1 MYALAVALELM
12 TACGTQL
19 PTQLPP
25 LAGRRSIAMSVDT
38 TGVASAIGMPA
49 DSAWAL
55 LPAIYQE
62 LGLPVHERDEKSRR
76 QAACWI
82 RVRGRLGKT
91 PLSRLIDCGELRSVP
106 NADRLQVELLV
117 LTSVRQESHGGT
129 TVSTFVLGTAGE
141 SAGSANRVWCLSTGG
156 LETRIRE
163 ALERSG

>member
-1 MYALAVALELM
+1 MYVLAVVLDLM
-12 TACGTQL
+12 AACGTQL

-38 TGVASAIGMPA
+38 TGVTSAIGMPA
-49 DSAWAL
+49 DSVWAL

-82 RVRGRLGKT
+82 RVQGRLGKT

-106 NADRLQVELLV
+106 NADRMQVELLV
-117 LTSVRQESHGGT
+117 LTSVRRESHGGT
-129 TVSTFVLGTAGE
+129 TISTFVLATAGE